1 MASACLPAVFRAV
14 EIDGVPYWDG
24 GYLGNPVLYPFFR
37 STNTED
43 VLIVQI
49 NPLVRKKIPTST
61 REIVGRVNEITF
73 NSSLL
78 SELRAI
84 EFVNRLIE
92 QGRLPHGT
100 GPNEYRRI
108 NVHRIVLEGL
118 GERFSSA
125 TKLRNDYESF
135 ELLRK
140 LGQRSA
146 RRFLDAHY
154 DDIGV
159 RSSIDLTAEMHLTRI
174 IGRHDPAHRR
184 NRRRRGLRSTSPT
197 SPRST
202 LTRSSTPPTARCSAV
217 AASTAPSI
225 APQGP
230 ACWRNAARSAAAPPA
245 APRSPAGIS

>member
-1 MASACLPAVFRAV
+1 
-14 EIDGVPYWDG
+14 
-24 GYLGNPVLYPFFR
+24 
-37 STNTED
+37 

-61 REIVGRVNEITF
+61 RDILGRINEITF

-78 SELRAI
+78 AELRGI
-84 EFVNRLIE
+84 EFVNRLID
-92 QGRLPHGT
+92 QGRVPHGT
-100 GPNEYRRI
+100 GPNEYRRM

-118 GERFSSA
+118 GERLSSA

-159 RSSIDLTAEMHLTRI
+159 RSSVDLQAEVYSE
-174 IGRHDPAHRR
+174 
-184 NRRRRGLRSTSPT
+184 RG
-197 SPRST
+197 
-202 LTRSSTPPTARCSAV
+202 
-217 AASTAPSI
+217 
-225 APQGP
+225 
-230 ACWRNAARSAAAPPA
+230 
-245 APRSPAGIS
+245 